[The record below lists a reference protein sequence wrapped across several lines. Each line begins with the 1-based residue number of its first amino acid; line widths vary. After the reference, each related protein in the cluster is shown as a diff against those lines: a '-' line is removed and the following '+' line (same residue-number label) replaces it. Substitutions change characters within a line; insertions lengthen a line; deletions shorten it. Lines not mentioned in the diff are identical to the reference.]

1 MYVRQ
6 PVLHRERGIL
16 EKNPAGMQTIPRIAE
31 IAEIPIH
38 FLPSPTD
45 LKLQITHTSD
55 TTLIRLPYDSHT
67 SLIRFTDDMT
77 VFKIYHYIPFHLE
90 MCIASVICFN
100 IEPLKRIIGMFS
112 V

>member
-55 TTLIRLPYDSHT
+55 TTLIRLPYVSHT
-67 SLIRFTDDMT
+67 I
-77 VFKIYHYIPFHLE
+77 H
-90 MCIASVICFN
+90 
-100 IEPLKRIIGMFS
+100 
-112 V
+112 